1 MTSQEVHP
9 SVRAERV
16 GSQLHAGGFEA
27 DGEAARVAGAR
38 LPQRQKTT
46 GKQDV
51 AEDPTSSVFCFF
63 YWQYFLFFFGT
74 SARTCPPKR
83 DELTPACVHA
93 PCVQLLCSKHSV
105 FCLWEVRWK
114 DNLPSCLQCVF
125 SADFSPL
132 NQDVSTFKPFHYQFQ
147 LERVTVS
154 PAPPLSVPQS
164 SKSTPWH
171 FDLNCDDA
179 IQST

>member
-1 MTSQEVHP
+1 MSKGPDLVC
-9 SVRAERV
+9 R
-16 GSQLHAGGFEA
+16 
-27 DGEAARVAGAR
+27 
-38 LPQRQKTT
+38 
-46 GKQDV
+46 
-51 AEDPTSSVFCFF
+51 
-63 YWQYFLFFFGT
+63 FFFWFFLCQC
-74 SARTCPPKR
+74 AHCPPKL
-83 DELTPACVHA
+83 DELTSACVHT

-154 PAPPLSVPQS
+154 PPPLSVLSRCTANILPQQ
-164 SKSTPWH
+164 

-179 IQST
+179 KSKVSDCENRFTLNSISNFFLLLCGTARHYTASEPRSCPLLAKSTVALAPSVAWRCA